1 MKALR
6 QILLSFAVV
15 AAGVYVWI
23 AYVPAAQPMLDR
35 IGLLDLLGIE
45 ASEAADGEDQNARGP
60 GGPARVVTER
70 VTEQA
75 LADNITAIGNG
86 RAHRSVSVRANAEG
100 IIMDLMLEAGQYVES
115 GSVIARL
122 QDQAEQI
129 ALERAQIQ
137 LQNNLADAERI
148 RQLATTGAVTE
159 VRVLETELAMRSA
172 ELAVRQA
179 EFDLSERQ
187 IEAPISGWVGI
198 IDLEIGDRVS
208 AQDILVTITDRS
220 SILIDFRVPERVVGK
235 IMIGQRIDVTPLG
248 LPDRILSG
256 EVAAIDTVVDRASR
270 TLLVQGRVPNDEDLL
285 RDGMAFSVKLS
296 FPGDTLLSIAPLALR
311 WSSGG
316 PYVWAVRE
324 GKAVEAP
331 VAIVQRS
338 NDAVLV
344 TSDDLKPGET
354 VVTEGVQTLRE
365 GAEVTP
371 LAQEEE
377 AASAG
382 LSTKQGAQL

>member
-45 ASEAADGEDQNARGP
+45 AADGEDQNAKGP

-331 VAIVQRS
+331 VAIVQRN

>member
-45 ASEAADGEDQNARGP
+45 ASEAADGEDQNTRGP

-285 RDGMAFSVKLS
+285 RDGMAFSVNLS

-311 WSSGG
+311 WSSAG

-324 GKAVEAP
+324 GKAVEVA
-331 VAIVQRS
+331 VAIVQRN

-344 TSDDLKPGET
+344 TSDDLKPGDT

-382 LSTKQGAQL
+382 LSTKQRARL